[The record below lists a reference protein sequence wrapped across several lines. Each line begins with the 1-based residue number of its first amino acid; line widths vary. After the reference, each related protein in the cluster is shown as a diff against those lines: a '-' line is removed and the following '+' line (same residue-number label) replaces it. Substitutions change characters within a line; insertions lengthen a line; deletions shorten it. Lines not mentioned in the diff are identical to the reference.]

1 MGARGPH
8 KKPKPLA
15 IAGSIQPGREFD
27 STPPNHLGKPGL
39 DAWKSVV
46 VALADLGLLHF
57 ADRASVTAYCVA
69 HDRIDSYEETMS
81 REGQSYV
88 GPNGAICLHPLMKC
102 RKDEEAKIERFQKQY
117 GMTAVSRTGL
127 NIGAKKSAPS
137 LATRKR
143 G

>member
-27 STPPNHLGKPGL
+27 SAPPNKLGQSGL
-39 DAWKSVV
+39 AAWKSVV
-46 VALADLGLLHF
+46 AALTELGLLHF
-57 ADRASVTAYCVA
+57 ADRAAVEAYCVA
-69 HDRIDSYEETMS
+69 HDRIDSYEDTMAS
-81 REGQSYV
+81 EGQSYV

-127 NIGAKKSAPS
+127 NIGTKKSTAQIAS
-137 LATRKR
+137 RKR